1 MTWRVGVSGGFSAA
15 HFHAG
20 AGEECARVHGHNY
33 RVEAVVEGDRAEQG
47 MLMDFRVLRRALR
60 EAASGWDHR
69 ILNETDDF
77 IELLPTAENIARR
90 IFEKI
95 DPAAA
100 GPGARLLEVKV
111 WEKEDCWASYR
122 PGGEL

>member
-1 MTWRVGVSGGFSAA
+1 MTWRVGVTEGFSAA
-15 HFHAG
+15 HFHTG

-47 MLMDFRVLRRALR
+47 MLVDFRVLRRVLR
-60 EAASGWDHR
+60 DSVSGWDHR
-69 ILNETDDF
+69 TLNETADF
-77 IELLPTAENIARR
+77 AGLLPTAENIARR

-95 DPAAA
+95 AAAA
-100 GPGARLLEVKV
+100 GGPGTRLLEVKV

-122 PGGEL
+122 PGGEQ